1 MLLMRMSVPISYN
14 FLQLTRMDNAAIYNV
29 MGAVKYVSFLG
40 DQFNKWVFPI
50 CLLTMVFLTAFK
62 IYGRILNCVGLKQYS
77 FDQEDRKEQAEDG
90 KFIIEQYKAEVLT
103 SFGSFSGPKHK
114 LDPNQYLDNGVG
126 DYEK

>member
-1 MLLMRMSVPISYN
+1 LI
-14 FLQLTRMDNAAIYNV
+14 
-29 MGAVKYVSFLG
+29 
-40 DQFNKWVFPI
+40 
-50 CLLTMVFLTAFK
+50 
-62 IYGRILNCVGLKQYS
+62 CVGLKQYS

-114 LDPNQYLDNGVG
+114 LNMDPNQYLEGNNGVG